1 MFGENSE
8 LELFLFV
15 GELSSVFKRA
25 SYVSMS
31 KATAKNDS
39 NVSTKIVA
47 AKFEKEI
54 GFEEVAG
61 ERVWRQNGFF
71 DSRKSDYGIE
81 KVNYPENTIL
91 HLNQAYLTVKKKIYY
106 CDFYILG
113 QIVEAANLP
122 EDISTY
128 ILKENEVKMIRP

>member
-1 MFGENSE
+1 
-8 LELFLFV
+8 
-15 GELSSVFKRA
+15 
-25 SYVSMS
+25 MS

-81 KVNYPENTIL
+81 KVNYPENTML
-91 HLNQAYLTVKKKIYY
+91 YLNQAYLTVKKK
-106 CDFYILG
+106 
-113 QIVEAANLP
+113 NL
-122 EDISTY
+122 
-128 ILKENEVKMIRP
+128 LL

>member
-1 MFGENSE
+1 MFGKNSE

-54 GFEEVAG
+54 
-61 ERVWRQNGFF
+61 
-71 DSRKSDYGIE
+71 
-81 KVNYPENTIL
+81 
-91 HLNQAYLTVKKKIYY
+91 YY
-106 CDFYILG
+106 CDFYIFG

-128 ILKENEVKMIRP
+128 VLKENKVKMIRP

>member
-1 MFGENSE
+1 MF
-8 LELFLFV
+8 L

-31 KATAKNDS
+31 KSTTENDS

-47 AKFEKEI
+47 ATFEKEI
-54 GFEEVAG
+54 GFEEIAG

-71 DSRKSDYGIE
+71 DSRKSDDGIE

-91 HLNQAYLTVKKKIYY
+91 HLNQAYLTVKKSKKY
-106 CDFYILG
+106 L
-113 QIVEAANLP
+113 L
-122 EDISTY
+122 
-128 ILKENEVKMIRP
+128 L